1 MFLVLFLAT
10 TIRRNSGCGLD
21 YLVFSKESDDGNNSH
36 WNILYDLMYNGR
48 LNPMS

>member
-1 MFLVLFLAT
+1 MLLVLFLAT
-10 TIRRNSGCGLD
+10 TTSKTGCGLD
-21 YLVFSKESDDGNNSH
+21 YLVFSKENDDDNSH